1 MLPGG
6 RRPPVVNTTAFEIRN
21 APVKDCVVKTLITRY
36 QNLPGEH
43 CASAAMRSLL
53 NFYCDFDLPEEVIFG
68 LGSGPDCV
76 YVASEKSDPKISVF
90 GRTVTL
96 EVDIAQALGIDYVET
111 TETDDEKAWEIVRQ
125 EVKEGRPTMLTGD
138 IFYLDYRKFKVH
150 FPGHRFVLVGF
161 DDEKQIVY
169 IADRVDAKPQ
179 ACSYA
184 AVAKSRN
191 PPAGITPHN
200 LWGKFQGT
208 AIGHSLEE
216 ACALALSKNADR
228 MLGRDTS
235 QTDLLKFGF
244 DDDSL
249 VTFSGLAGLEALGR
263 EMPGW
268 RARED
273 AGFLASYL
281 SQTIEKFGTG
291 GGNFRKL
298 YAGFLKWARGVRPDL
313 VAKTLPELSEQS
325 ASGWTGLAKT
335 LRAASEAPE
344 DVEPWKRAAE
354 EVKAIHEIETEL
366 FETIDAAVAGR

>member
-1 MLPGG
+1 M
-6 RRPPVVNTTAFEIRN
+6 
-21 APVKDCVVKTLITRY
+21 KTLIARY

-68 LGSGPDCV
+68 LGSGPDCI
-76 YVASEKSDPKISVF
+76 YVASEKVDPKISVF

-138 IFYLDYRKFKVH
+138 VFYLDYRKFKVH

-169 IADRVDAKPQ
+169 IADRVDVKPQ

-216 ACALALSKNADR
+216 ACALALAKNADR

-235 QTDLLKFGF
+235 QTDLLKFALN
-244 DDDSL
+244 DDSL
-249 VTFSGLAGLEALGR
+249 ITFSGLAGLEALGR
-263 EMPGW
+263 EVRGW
-268 RARED
+268 RERED
-273 AGFLASYL
+273 ARFIASYV
-281 SQTIEKFGTG
+281 SQSIEKFGTG
-291 GGNFRKL
+291 GGNFRTL
-298 YAGFLKWARGVRPDL
+298 YAGFLKWGRGVRPDL
-313 VAKTLPELSEQS
+313 VAETLPTLAAQS
-325 ASGWTGLAKT
+325 SKCWTALAET
-335 LRAASEAPE
+335 LREASETPDDA
-344 DVEPWKRAAE
+344 EPWKRAATQ
-354 EVKAIHEIETEL
+354 VKTIHEIETEL
-366 FETIDAAVAGR
+366 FETMDAAAAGQ